1 MLTRGDRPGVEH
13 VGWRV
18 GSAEELVE
26 AESRLRELGVPFH
39 WSESG
44 TEPGQGDGLRFL
56 TPAGLPFELYWEVER
71 FVAPPERD
79 SRLRSHPERFGMH
92 GIAPRRFDH
101 VNFLVDDVATEQ
113 AWLTEHLGIH
123 HRYFA
128 ESSSGARMGSW
139 LSRTNVSHEIAV
151 MRNRNQT
158 GALLHHHAY
167 FLDSPDQLL
176 RAATILAEN
185 GVTIEWGP
193 GQHGTSGAIFLYCF
207 DPAGIRLEVWT
218 GGMLIFAPDWEA
230 SPLGSRG
237 QQHRDGALGVV
248 DAGELPG
255 AGHRDRRERAGS
267 GVSDLVAA
275 GRALAA
281 TGLVTAFGHVSAR
294 SGSESALITPPK
306 PLGSLADDEPL
317 LELSLGG
324 RRCRRACPARPGST
338 GRSTAPG
345 RT

>member
-1 MLTRGDRPGVEH
+1 MTVAHVGHTELRVVDLEASKRFYTDVIGLGVTAEDDDHVYLRAWQDWDHHTLMLTRGHRPGVEH

-26 AESRLRELGVPFH
+26 AELRLRELGVPFY
-39 WSESG
+39 WVEGG

-128 ESSSGARMGSW
+128 ESSSGARLGSW

-167 FLDSPDQLL
+167 FIDSPDQLL

-185 GVTIEWGP
+185 CVTIEWGP

-230 SPLGSRG
+230 IRWDPEVSSIAMELWGSSMP
-237 QQHRDGALGVV
+237 
-248 DAGELPG
+248 E
-255 AGHRDRRERAGS
+255 S
-267 GVSDLVAA
+267 YLVQGTEIVAS
-275 GRALAA
+275 
-281 TGLVTAFGHVSAR
+281 V
-294 SGSESALITPPK
+294 
-306 PLGSLADDEPL
+306 
-317 LELSLGG
+317 
-324 RRCRRACPARPGST
+324 PAV
-338 GRSTAPG
+338 A
-345 RT
+345 